1 MELVFNVVVVPDEPV
16 WLGVDTERKEHLI
29 SHIVWKRQIIL
40 GRILSFIL
48 STWDLQN
55 IIFTSLIYI
64 SKIFDIKLTGCLVFH
79 KCPNDTRCVTE
90 DSECNKN
97 CISEIGGDDATCTD
111 AYCSG
116 LKLTYKDRKELGQD
130 HQYMRCTRTFFLGIT
145 ITTWKVSFI
154 IWVLHRSEGYSLDFF

>member
-1 MELVFNVVVVPDEPV
+1 M
-16 WLGVDTERKEHLI
+16 
-29 SHIVWKRQIIL
+29 
-40 GRILSFIL
+40 
-48 STWDLQN
+48 
-55 IIFTSLIYI
+55 
-64 SKIFDIKLTGCLVFH
+64 DIKLTGCLVFH

-116 LKLTYKDRKELGQD
+116 LKLTYKDPKELGQD

-145 ITTWKVSFI
+145 ISYCYWILQQMDDNTYQVFVDVTMDILSSICVSQ
-154 IWVLHRSEGYSLDFF
+154 